1 MWDPCRV
8 DSTLPQGQKVR
19 NRNIRVHIIW
29 VRMKPEARHGKPE
42 PPTATT
48 TEPAENPMFA
58 VFDLIGAI
66 ERRAQ
71 RIVADTLGE
80 SGLTPD
86 QYLVLASLRGKDGR
100 PLREIADAL
109 RCSPSTVTGIADTME
124 KKGLVSRE
132 ANPEDRRSVL
142 LCLTAKGKALR
153 ASTPNLEAFYAGCAV
168 GMSRQEFERL
178 RVMLMKLQE
187 CLKAATGAS

>member
-1 MWDPCRV
+1 
-8 DSTLPQGQKVR
+8 
-19 NRNIRVHIIW
+19 
-29 VRMKPEARHGKPE
+29 MKPEARHGKSE
-42 PPTATT
+42 PSTAS
-48 TEPAENPMFA
+48 ESESSENPMFA

-71 RIVADTLGE
+71 RIVADTLGA

-142 LCLTAKGKALR
+142 LCLSPKGKALR
-153 ASTPNLEAFYAGCAV
+153 ASTPDLEAFYEGCAV

-178 RVMLMKLQE
+178 RVLLLKLE
-187 CLKAATGAS
+187 DCLKTATGAS